1 MVACPTS
8 VYFEKSLTSLV
19 FCILICNFAIHMDF
33 LSLIED
39 RSQLNYE
46 TLGEL
51 RKMVEQYPFFHQ
63 ARLLYLVNLH
73 QLRDPS
79 FGDELRRSSVF
90 LPSLT
95 ALFQLV
101 EGQHYDLEN
110 TSVKSPIVTE
120 DEDRTLSLIDNFL
133 IQQPEEEPSEES
145 EPHSVPTVAEVT
157 SDYASFLA
165 MQEEVESP
173 VEDTSEKGGADAIID
188 SFLSSQEGKQRYEF
202 SEQDD
207 DAPQT
212 AAPDT
217 DFDGAD
223 LYNEKIVEILV
234 KQRQY
239 AQALEILRQICL
251 NNPEKSRNF
260 ATQMQLLEIIVE
272 QKSQK

>member
-1 MVACPTS
+1 
-8 VYFEKSLTSLV
+8 
-19 FCILICNFAIHMDF
+19 MDF

-46 TLGEL
+46 TLDEL

-73 QLRDPS
+73 QLRNPL
-79 FGDELRRSSVF
+79 FGDELRRSSVL
-90 LPSLT
+90 LPAPS
-95 ALFQLV
+95 ALFHLV
-101 EGQHYDLEN
+101 EGVHYDLEQ
-110 TSVKSPIVTE
+110 SGERVSDRQIVTE

-133 IQQPEEEPSEES
+133 TQQPEADEKPEEG

-157 SDYASFLA
+157 GDYASFLA
-165 MQEEVESP
+165 MQTEADDS
-173 VEDTSEKGGADAIID
+173 EDEPLKGGDLID
-188 SFLSSQEGKQRYEF
+188 SFLSAQEGKQRYELETETTAETA
-202 SEQDD
+202 S
-207 DAPQT
+207 APVT
-212 AAPDT
+212 E
-217 DFDGAD
+217 FDGGD

-251 NNPEKSRNF
+251 NNPEKSANF

-272 QKSQK
+272 QK

>member
-1 MVACPTS
+1 
-8 VYFEKSLTSLV
+8 
-19 FCILICNFAIHMDF
+19 MDL

-63 ARLLYLVNLH
+63 ARLLYLANLH
-73 QLRDPS
+73 LLRDPA
-79 FGDELRRSSVF
+79 FGEELRRSSVF
-90 LPSLT
+90 LPSPA
-95 ALFQLV
+95 ALFHLV
-101 EGQHYDLEN
+101 EGEHYDLTETIASERPN
-110 TSVKSPIVTE
+110 ARIVTE
-120 DEDRTLSLIDNFL
+120 DEDRTSTLIDNFL
-133 IQQPEEEPSEES
+133 TQQPDEETTEES

-173 VEDTSEKGGADAIID
+173 LTPSSEKGGADAIID

-202 SEQDD
+202 SEQAD
-207 DAPQT
+207 DASQA

-217 DFDGAD
+217 DFDGGD

>member
-1 MVACPTS
+1 
-8 VYFEKSLTSLV
+8 
-19 FCILICNFAIHMDF
+19 MDF

-51 RKMVEQYPFFHQ
+51 RKTVEQYPFFHQ

-73 QLRDPS
+73 QLRDPA
-79 FGDELRRSSVF
+79 FGDELRRSSVV

-95 ALFQLV
+95 ALFHLV
-101 EGQHYDLEN
+101 EGQHYELEA
-110 TSVKSPIVTE
+110 TSSKSPIVTE

-133 IQQPEEEPSEES
+133 TQQPEEEASEES

-165 MQEEVESP
+165 MQDEEKDEHSA
-173 VEDTSEKGGADAIID
+173 EGQLIGGALID
-188 SFLSSQEGKQRYEF
+188 SFLSSQEGKQRYELNSPEEESPL
-202 SEQDD
+202 SEPMQDD
-207 DAPQT
+207 N
-212 AAPDT
+212 
-217 DFDGAD
+217 DGAE
-223 LYNEKIVEILV
+223 LYNERIVEILV

-272 QKSQK
+272 NKSQK